1 MLKLATLFVIAA
13 SAMLLLAPAGM
24 PATAAN
30 SICAP
35 LTGHTWHADGKSGNK
50 YRWEV
55 IGRAFTC
62 GNAKHWVLT
71 FVGTRVHGSAIQV
84 PLHGGPAGYHCF
96 GSHDA
101 RGYAYMGLCYQGT
114 RAFPKNGF
122 AWFSA

>member
-1 MLKLATLFVIAA
+1 MRKLATLLIIAA
-13 SAMLLLAPAGM
+13 AAMLLLAPAGA
-24 PATAAN
+24 PATKE
-30 SICAP
+30 SKVCP
-35 LTGHTWHADGKSGNK
+35 TLTGHAWHADGKTGNK

-62 GNAKHWVLT
+62 GNAKHWVLG
-71 FVGTRVHGSAIQV
+71 FVGTRARGTAAQV

-96 GSHDA
+96 GSRDA
-101 RGYAYMGLCYQGT
+101 KGYAYVGLCYKGT